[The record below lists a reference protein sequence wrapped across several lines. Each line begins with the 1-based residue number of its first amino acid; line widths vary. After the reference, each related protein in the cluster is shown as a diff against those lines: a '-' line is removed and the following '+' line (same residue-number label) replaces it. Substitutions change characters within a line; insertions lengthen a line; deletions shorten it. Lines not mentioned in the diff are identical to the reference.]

1 MLRFE
6 QKLLRF
12 VVVLE
17 VCDDDRCCVFFMIG
31 GKLMRLSLMLVK
43 SLVFD
48 FRRERERLFLV
59 FPFFAPFLQSVCTFF
74 AKKIYCAVKGSVNSR
89 FVFGTFYDYLGT

>member
-1 MLRFE
+1 
-6 QKLLRF
+6 
-12 VVVLE
+12 
-17 VCDDDRCCVFFMIG
+17 MIG

-59 FPFFAPFLQSVCTFF
+59 FPFFAVFF
-74 AKKIYCAVKGSVNSR
+74 A
-89 FVFGTFYDYLGT
+89 VFLHVVCSLFALK

>member
-12 VVVLE
+12 VILSE

-43 SLVFD
+43 SLVF
-48 FRRERERLFLV
+48 EVSEERLYQIMIQ
-59 FPFFAPFLQSVCTFF
+59 PF
-74 AKKIYCAVKGSVNSR
+74 
-89 FVFGTFYDYLGT
+89 

>member
-17 VCDDDRCCVFFMIG
+17 VCDNDRCCVFFIIG

-43 SLVFD
+43 SLVFN
-48 FRRERERLFLV
+48 FLRERERLFFLV
-59 FPFFAPFLQSVCTFF
+59 FPFFAVFLQL
-74 AKKIYCAVKGSVNSR
+74 K
-89 FVFGTFYDYLGT
+89 

>member
-1 MLRFE
+1 MQSEPFLIE
-6 QKLLRF
+6 
-12 VVVLE
+12 VVIVLE

-59 FPFFAPFLQSVCTFF
+59 FPFFADCLQTVCTFRLCH
-74 AKKIYCAVKGSVNSR
+74 YDT
-89 FVFGTFYDYLGT
+89 TFFI

>member
-17 VCDDDRCCVFFMIG
+17 VCDDDRCCVFFMLG
-31 GKLMRLSLMLVK
+31 GKLMRLSPVQNEK
-43 SLVFD
+43 SCFLNFLGG
-48 FRRERERLFLV
+48 RERLFLV
-59 FPFFAPFLQSVCTFF
+59 FPFFVCTFF
-74 AKKIYCAVKGSVNSR
+74 ARCLRKKS
-89 FVFGTFYDYLGT
+89 TEQ